1 MKRAIAMTLVLFLL
15 SLGGFTAV
23 TAWMCR
29 TQEQVEFTNIVARG
43 EESVAR
49 GLHMTEYDL
58 LHNRVL
64 WTTEHDLGTE
74 SRVTKTTCGQKTDYQ
89 YNSIGAS
96 APYTIRRLLPETPEL
111 MAYLRQHIQNPED
124 KVTINLADF
133 AQSYDLCLSYGG
145 SGTMLTDQ
153 DVKENGDYRDFPVLQ
168 IPVDPGD
175 SVTIS
180 ACSTSDG
187 LRYYVSGEY
196 RTERSFVSQ
205 AVAVTGGTVV
215 TAGFEAD
222 AHPRAEWAP
231 EGYGLWLVRDEKSQK
246 RLDLVYPLDI
256 EKQHV
261 TKLSASPDGDKLL
274 LFFEEDGQMMLQ
286 VLRGDDF
293 TLLQTLPIEGELGE
307 HQLEQRYYDASGQE
321 VVNQWTYKDTL
332 QVNRGVDFY
341 AVAVGKQLTVLQNG
355 ESGLEEVF
363 TCYMPDMY
371 SLAAVDGIRYGW
383 EDEEVDRDALMGRY
397 NPADWDSRYDFE
409 SMSMALQDGKLA
421 IAWNDPGLSD
431 GVTLVEIYSE
441 KGLEYARGIFC
452 GLYNQDGDAQRYL
465 YSMIQPKLVWAE

>member
-111 MAYLRQHIQNPED
+111 MAYLRQHIQNPADE
-124 KVTINLADF
+124 VTINLADF
-133 AQSYDLCLSYGG
+133 AQSYDLCLSYGD
-145 SGTMLTDQ
+145 SGTMLTAQ

-196 RTERSFVSQ
+196 RTERGFSSM

-307 HQLEQRYYDASGQE
+307 HQLEQRYYDMSGKE
-321 VVNQWTYKDTL
+321 VVNQWTYKDTV
-332 QVNRGVDFY
+332 QVNREIGFY
-341 AVAVGKQLTVLQNG
+341 AVAIGKQLTVLQNG

-371 SLAAVDGIRYGW
+371 SLAALDGIRYGW
-383 EDEEVDRDALMGRY
+383 EDEEIDRDALMGRY
-397 NPADWDSRYDFE
+397 NPVDWDSRYDFE
-409 SMSMALQDGKLA
+409 AMSMALQDGKLA

-431 GVTLVEIYSE
+431 GMTLVEIYSE

>member
-1 MKRAIAMTLVLFLL
+1 MKRAIAMTLVLFML

-58 LHNRVL
+58 LHSRVL

-96 APYTIRRLLPETPEL
+96 APYTICRLLPETPEL
-111 MAYLRQHIQNPED
+111 MAYLRQHIQNPADE
-124 KVTINLADF
+124 VTINLADF

-145 SGTMLTDQ
+145 SGTMLTAQ

-180 ACSTSDG
+180 ACSTSEG

-196 RTERSFVSQ
+196 RTERGFSSM
-205 AVAVTGGTVV
+205 AVAVTGGMVV

-222 AHPRAEWAP
+222 AHPRADWAP

-256 EKQHV
+256 ERQHV
-261 TKLSASPDGDKLL
+261 AKLSASPDGDKLL

-332 QVNRGVDFY
+332 QVNREIGFY

-409 SMSMALQDGKLA
+409 SMSMVLQDGKLA

-452 GLYNQDGDAQRYL
+452 GLYNQEGDAQRYL

>member
-58 LHNRVL
+58 LHSRVL
-64 WTTEHDLGTE
+64 WTTEHDLGRE

-96 APYTIRRLLPETPEL
+96 APYTICRLLPETPEL
-111 MAYLRQHIQNPED
+111 MAYLRQHIQNPADE
-124 KVTINLADF
+124 VTINLADF

-145 SGTMLTDQ
+145 SGTMLTAQ

-180 ACSTSDG
+180 ACSTSEG

-196 RTERSFVSQ
+196 RTERGFSSM
-205 AVAVTGGTVV
+205 AVAVTGGMVV

-222 AHPRAEWAP
+222 AHPRADWAP

-286 VLRGDDF
+286 VLQGDDF

-332 QVNRGVDFY
+332 QVNREIGFY

-383 EDEEVDRDALMGRY
+383 EDEEVDRDALMDRY

>member
-58 LHNRVL
+58 LHSRVL

-111 MAYLRQHIQNPED
+111 MAYLRQHIQNPADE
-124 KVTINLADF
+124 VTINLADF

-145 SGTMLTDQ
+145 SGTMLTAQ

-180 ACSTSDG
+180 GYSTSDG

-196 RTERSFVSQ
+196 QTERGFSSM
-205 AVAVTGGTVV
+205 AVAVTGGMVV
-215 TAGFEAD
+215 TGGFEAD

-332 QVNRGVDFY
+332 QVNREIGFY

>member
-58 LHNRVL
+58 LHSRVL

-111 MAYLRQHIQNPED
+111 MAYLRQHIQNPADE
-124 KVTINLADF
+124 VTINLADF

-145 SGTMLTDQ
+145 SGAMLTAQ

-180 ACSTSDG
+180 ACSTGDG
-187 LRYYVSGEY
+187 LRYYVSEVC
-196 RTERSFVSQ
+196 RTERSFESR

-274 LFFEEDGQMMLQ
+274 LLFEEDGQMMLQ

-293 TLLQTLPIEGELGE
+293 TLLQTPHRGRAGRTSVGAALLRHER
-307 HQLEQRYYDASGQE
+307 QRGRES
-321 VVNQWTYKDTL
+321 
-332 QVNRGVDFY
+332 VD
-341 AVAVGKQLTVLQNG
+341 L
-355 ESGLEEVF
+355 
-363 TCYMPDMY
+363 
-371 SLAAVDGIRYGW
+371 
-383 EDEEVDRDALMGRY
+383 
-397 NPADWDSRYDFE
+397 
-409 SMSMALQDGKLA
+409 
-421 IAWNDPGLSD
+421 
-431 GVTLVEIYSE
+431 
-441 KGLEYARGIFC
+441 
-452 GLYNQDGDAQRYL
+452 
-465 YSMIQPKLVWAE
+465 

>member
-1 MKRAIAMTLVLFLL
+1 M
-15 SLGGFTAV
+15 
-23 TAWMCR
+23 
-29 TQEQVEFTNIVARG
+29 
-43 EESVAR
+43 
-49 GLHMTEYDL
+49 
-58 LHNRVL
+58 
-64 WTTEHDLGTE
+64 
-74 SRVTKTTCGQKTDYQ
+74 
-89 YNSIGAS
+89 
-96 APYTIRRLLPETPEL
+96 
-111 MAYLRQHIQNPED
+111 
-124 KVTINLADF
+124 ADF

-145 SGTMLTDQ
+145 SGTMLTAQ

-332 QVNRGVDFY
+332 QVNREIGFY

>member
-49 GLHMTEYDL
+49 G
-58 LHNRVL
+58 L

-111 MAYLRQHIQNPED
+111 MAYLRQHIQNPADE
-124 KVTINLADF
+124 VTINLADF

-145 SGTMLTDQ
+145 SGTMLTAQ

-180 ACSTSDG
+180 ACSTGDG

-222 AHPRAEWAP
+222 AQPRSEWAP

-332 QVNRGVDFY
+332 QVNREIGFY

>member
-29 TQEQVEFTNIVARG
+29 AQEQVEFTNIVARG
-43 EESVAR
+43 DESVAR

-145 SGTMLTDQ
+145 SGTMLTAQ

-168 IPVDPGD
+168 IPVDPSD

-180 ACSTSDG
+180 ACSTSEG

-196 RTERSFVSQ
+196 RTERGFSSM
-205 AVAVTGGTVV
+205 AVAVTGGMVV
-215 TAGFEAD
+215 TGGFEAD
-222 AHPRAEWAP
+222 AHPRAEWAL

-261 TKLSASPDGDKLL
+261 MKLSASPDGDKLL

-286 VLRGDDF
+286 VLQGDDF

-332 QVNRGVDFY
+332 QVNREIGFY

-355 ESGLEEVF
+355 KSGLEEVF

-452 GLYNQDGDAQRYL
+452 GLYNQEGDAQRYL

>member
-1 MKRAIAMTLVLFLL
+1 MKRIVIMTVILFVL
-15 SLGGFTAV
+15 SLGGLAMMTLFL
-23 TAWMCR
+23 CR
-29 TQEQVEFTNIVARG
+29 AQDKVEFTCVAQRG
-43 EESVAR
+43 DPAVAE
-49 GLHMTEYDL
+49 GLHLTEKDL
-58 LHNRVL
+58 LSSRVV

-111 MAYLRQHIQNPED
+111 MAYLRQHIQSSADE
-124 KVTINLADF
+124 VTINLADF

-145 SGTMLTDQ
+145 SGTMLTAQ

-180 ACSTSDG
+180 ACSTSEG

-196 RTERSFVSQ
+196 RTERSFESR

-256 EKQHV
+256 ERQHV

-307 HQLEQRYYDASGQE
+307 HQWEQRYYDMSGKE
-321 VVNQWTYKDTL
+321 VVNQWTYKDIV

-341 AVAVGKQLTVLQNG
+341 AVAVGKQLTVLQDG

-441 KGLEYARGIFC
+441 RGLEYARGIFC

>member
-58 LHNRVL
+58 LHSRVL

-96 APYTIRRLLPETPEL
+96 APYTICRLLPETPEL
-111 MAYLRQHIQNPED
+111 MAYLRQHIQNPADE
-124 KVTINLADF
+124 VTINLADF

-145 SGTMLTDQ
+145 SGTMLTAQ

-180 ACSTSDG
+180 ACSTSEG

-196 RTERSFVSQ
+196 RTERGFSSM
-205 AVAVTGGTVV
+205 AVAVTSGMVV

-222 AHPRAEWAP
+222 AHPRADWAP

-256 EKQHV
+256 ERQHV
-261 TKLSASPDGDKLL
+261 AKLSASPDGDKLL

-332 QVNRGVDFY
+332 QVNREIGFY

-355 ESGLEEVF
+355 KSGLEEVF

-465 YSMIQPKLVWAE
+465 YSMIQPKLVWVE

>member
-43 EESVAR
+43 DESVAR

-58 LHNRVL
+58 LHSRVL

-111 MAYLRQHIQNPED
+111 MAYLRQHIQSSADE
-124 KVTINLADF
+124 VTINLADF

-145 SGTMLTDQ
+145 SGTMLTAQ
-153 DVKENGDYRDFPVLQ
+153 DVKENSDYRDFPVLQ

-180 ACSTSDG
+180 ACSTGDG

-196 RTERSFVSQ
+196 RTERGFSSM

-246 RLDLVYPLDI
+246 RLDLVYPLAI

-332 QVNRGVDFY
+332 QVNREIGFY

-355 ESGLEEVF
+355 KSGLEEVF

-421 IAWNDPGLSD
+421 IAWNDPGVAD
-431 GVTLVEIYSE
+431 GVSRV
-441 KGLEYARGIFC
+441 
-452 GLYNQDGDAQRYL
+452 
-465 YSMIQPKLVWAE
+465 

>member
-1 MKRAIAMTLVLFLL
+1 MKRAISMTLVLFLL

-49 GLHMTEYDL
+49 GLHMTEYAL
-58 LHNRVL
+58 LHSRVL

-111 MAYLRQHIQNPED
+111 MAYLRQHIQSSADE
-124 KVTINLADF
+124 VTINLADF

-145 SGTMLTDQ
+145 SGAMLTAQ

-180 ACSTSDG
+180 ACSTSEG

-196 RTERSFVSQ
+196 RTERGFSSM
-205 AVAVTGGTVV
+205 AVAVTGGMVV
-215 TAGFEAD
+215 TGGFEAD
-222 AHPRAEWAP
+222 AHPRADWAP

-256 EKQHV
+256 EKQHM

-321 VVNQWTYKDTL
+321 VVN
-332 QVNRGVDFY
+332 
-341 AVAVGKQLTVLQNG
+341 
-355 ESGLEEVF
+355 
-363 TCYMPDMY
+363 
-371 SLAAVDGIRYGW
+371 
-383 EDEEVDRDALMGRY
+383 
-397 NPADWDSRYDFE
+397 
-409 SMSMALQDGKLA
+409 
-421 IAWNDPGLSD
+421 
-431 GVTLVEIYSE
+431 
-441 KGLEYARGIFC
+441 
-452 GLYNQDGDAQRYL
+452 
-465 YSMIQPKLVWAE
+465 

>member
-43 EESVAR
+43 DESVAR

-58 LHNRVL
+58 LHSRVL

-96 APYTIRRLLPETPEL
+96 APYTICRLLPETPEL
-111 MAYLRQHIQNPED
+111 MAYLRQHIQNPADE
-124 KVTINLADF
+124 VTINLADF

-145 SGTMLTDQ
+145 SGTMLTAQ

-180 ACSTSDG
+180 ACSTSEG

-196 RTERSFVSQ
+196 RTERGFSSM
-205 AVAVTGGTVV
+205 AVAVTGGMVV

-222 AHPRAEWAP
+222 AHPRADWAP

-256 EKQHV
+256 ERQHV
-261 TKLSASPDGDKLL
+261 AKLSASPDGDKLL

-332 QVNRGVDFY
+332 QVNREIGFY

-363 TCYMPDMY
+363 TCYMPDM
-371 SLAAVDGIRYGW
+371 SVDGIRYGW
-383 EDEEVDRDALMGRY
+383 EDEEVDRYALMGRY

-452 GLYNQDGDAQRYL
+452 GLYNQEGDAQRYL
-465 YSMIQPKLVWAE
+465 YSMKHPKLVWAE

>member
-1 MKRAIAMTLVLFLL
+1 MKRVIAMTLVLFLL

-23 TAWMCR
+23 TVWMCR

-43 EESVAR
+43 DESVAQ

-58 LHNRVL
+58 LRNRVL

-74 SRVTKTTCGQKTDYQ
+74 SRVTKTTYGQKIDYQ
-89 YNSIGAS
+89 WDPIGAS
-96 APYTIRRLLPETPEL
+96 APYTICRLLPETPEL
-111 MAYLRQHIQNPED
+111 LAYLRQHIQSAGDE
-124 KVTINLADF
+124 VTINLADF
-133 AQSYDLCLSYGG
+133 AQSYELCLSYGG
-145 SGTMLTDQ
+145 SNGMLTSR
-153 DVKENGDYRDFPVLQ
+153 DVKENGEYRDFPVLQ

-187 LRYYVSGEY
+187 LRYYVNGEY
-196 RTERSFVSQ
+196 QTERGFSSM

-222 AHPRAEWAP
+222 AHPQADWAS

-246 RLDLVYPLDI
+246 RLDLVYLLDI

-274 LFFEEDGQMMLQ
+274 LFFEEDGQMTLQ

-293 TLLQTLPIEGELGE
+293 TLLQTLPIEGKLGE
-307 HQLEQRYYDASGQE
+307 HQWEERYYYPSGEE
-321 VVNQWTYKDTL
+321 VVNQWTYKDIM
-332 QVNRGVDFY
+332 QVNREIGFY
-341 AVAVGKQLTVLQNG
+341 AVAVGKQLTVLQDG
-355 ESGLEEVF
+355 ESGLEKVF

-371 SLAAVDGIRYGW
+371 SMAALDGIRYGW

-397 NPADWDSRYDFE
+397 NPVDWDSRYDFE

-421 IAWNDPGLSD
+421 IAWKDPGLSD

-441 KGLEYARGIFC
+441 KGLEYARGVFC
-452 GLYNQDGDAQRYL
+452 GLYGQDGDAQRYL
-465 YSMIQPKLVWAE
+465 YSMHNPALTWAE

>member
-58 LHNRVL
+58 LHSRVL
-64 WTTEHDLGTE
+64 WTTEHDLGRE
-74 SRVTKTTCGQKTDYQ
+74 SRVTKTACGQKTDYQ

-96 APYTIRRLLPETPEL
+96 APYTICRLLPETPEL
-111 MAYLRQHIQNPED
+111 MAYLRQHIQNPADE
-124 KVTINLADF
+124 VTINLADF

-145 SGTMLTDQ
+145 SGTMLTAQ

-180 ACSTSDG
+180 ACSTSEG

-196 RTERSFVSQ
+196 RNERGFSSM

-222 AHPRAEWAP
+222 AHPRADWAP

-274 LFFEEDGQMMLQ
+274 LFFEEDRQMMLQ
-286 VLRGDDF
+286 VLQGDDF

-332 QVNRGVDFY
+332 QVNREIGFY

-355 ESGLEEVF
+355 KSGLEEVF

-421 IAWNDPGLSD
+421 IAWNDPGLSN

-465 YSMIQPKLVWAE
+465 YSMIQPKLVWVE

>member
-43 EESVAR
+43 DESVAR

-58 LHNRVL
+58 LHSRVL

-111 MAYLRQHIQNPED
+111 MAYLRQHIQNPADE
-124 KVTINLADF
+124 VTINLADF

-145 SGTMLTDQ
+145 SNGMLTSR

-180 ACSTSDG
+180 ACSTGDG
-187 LRYYVSGEY
+187 LRYYASGEY
-196 RTERSFVSQ
+196 RTERGFSSM

-222 AHPRAEWAP
+222 AHPRADWAP

-256 EKQHV
+256 ERQHV
-261 TKLSASPDGDKLL
+261 AKLSASPDGDKLL

-332 QVNRGVDFY
+332 QVNREIGFY

-371 SLAAVDGIRYGW
+371 SLAAVDGMRYGW

-465 YSMIQPKLVWAE
+465 YSMIHPKLVWAE

>member
-43 EESVAR
+43 DESVAR

-58 LHNRVL
+58 LHSRVL

-111 MAYLRQHIQNPED
+111 MAYLRQHIQSSADE
-124 KVTINLADF
+124 VTINLADF

-145 SGTMLTDQ
+145 SGTMLTAQ

-180 ACSTSDG
+180 ACSTSEG

-196 RTERSFVSQ
+196 RTERSFESR

-231 EGYGLWLVRDEKSQK
+231 VGYGLWLVRDEKSQK

-256 EKQHV
+256 ERQHV

-307 HQLEQRYYDASGQE
+307 HQWEQRYYDMSGKE
-321 VVNQWTYKDTL
+321 VVNQWTYKDIV

-341 AVAVGKQLTVLQNG
+341 AVAVGKQLTVLQDG

-371 SLAAVDGIRYGW
+371 SLAAVDGIRSGW

-441 KGLEYARGIFC
+441 RGLEYARGIFC

>member
-43 EESVAR
+43 DESVAR

-58 LHNRVL
+58 LHSRVL

-111 MAYLRQHIQNPED
+111 MAYLRQHIQSSADE
-124 KVTINLADF
+124 VTINLADF

-145 SGTMLTDQ
+145 SGTMLTAQ

-180 ACSTSDG
+180 ACSTGDG

-196 RTERSFVSQ
+196 RTERSFESR

-307 HQLEQRYYDASGQE
+307 HQWEQRYYDMSGKE
-321 VVNQWTYKDTL
+321 VVNQWTYKDIV

-341 AVAVGKQLTVLQNG
+341 AVAVGKQLTVLQDG

-441 KGLEYARGIFC
+441 RGLEYARGIFC

>member
-23 TAWMCR
+23 TVWMCR

-43 EESVAR
+43 DESVAQ

-145 SGTMLTDQ
+145 SGAMLTAQ

-180 ACSTSDG
+180 ACSTSEG
-187 LRYYVSGEY
+187 LRYYVSEVC
-196 RTERSFVSQ
+196 RTERSFLSR

-222 AHPRAEWAP
+222 AHPQADWAP
-231 EGYGLWLVRDEKSQK
+231 EGYGLWLVRDEKSQR

-332 QVNRGVDFY
+332 QVNREIGFY
-341 AVAVGKQLTVLQNG
+341 AVAVGKQLTVLQDG

-409 SMSMALQDGKLA
+409 AMSMALQDGKLA
-421 IAWNDPGLSD
+421 IAWNDPGLND
-431 GVTLVEIYSE
+431 GLTLVEIYSE

-465 YSMIQPKLVWAE
+465 YSMIQPKLVWVE

>member
-29 TQEQVEFTNIVARG
+29 AQEQVEFTNIVARG
-43 EESVAR
+43 DESVAR

-145 SGTMLTDQ
+145 SGTMLTAQ

-168 IPVDPGD
+168 IPVDPSD

-180 ACSTSDG
+180 ACSTGDG

-205 AVAVTGGTVV
+205 AAVTGGTVV

-286 VLRGDDF
+286 VLQGDDF

-332 QVNRGVDFY
+332 QVNREIGFY

-355 ESGLEEVF
+355 KSGLEEVF

-465 YSMIQPKLVWAE
+465 YSMIQPKLVWVE

>member
-43 EESVAR
+43 DESVAR

-58 LHNRVL
+58 LHSRVL

-96 APYTIRRLLPETPEL
+96 APYTICRLLPETPEL
-111 MAYLRQHIQNPED
+111 MAYLRQHIQNPADE
-124 KVTINLADF
+124 VTINLADF

-145 SGTMLTDQ
+145 SNGMLTSR

-180 ACSTSDG
+180 ACSTGDG
-187 LRYYVSGEY
+187 LRYYASGEY
-196 RTERSFVSQ
+196 RTERGFSSM

-222 AHPRAEWAP
+222 AHPRADWAP

-256 EKQHV
+256 ERQHV
-261 TKLSASPDGDKLL
+261 AKLSASPDGDKLL

-332 QVNRGVDFY
+332 QVNREIGFY

-371 SLAAVDGIRYGW
+371 SLAAVDGMRYGW

-421 IAWNDPGLSD
+421 IAWNDPGLYD
-431 GVTLVEIYSE
+431 GLTLVEIYSE

-465 YSMIQPKLVWAE
+465 YSMKHPKLVWAE

>member
-124 KVTINLADF
+124 KVMINLADF

-145 SGTMLTDQ
+145 SGTMLTAQ

-332 QVNRGVDFY
+332 QVNREIGFY
-341 AVAVGKQLTVLQNG
+341 AVA
-355 ESGLEEVF
+355 
-363 TCYMPDMY
+363 
-371 SLAAVDGIRYGW
+371 
-383 EDEEVDRDALMGRY
+383 
-397 NPADWDSRYDFE
+397 
-409 SMSMALQDGKLA
+409 
-421 IAWNDPGLSD
+421 
-431 GVTLVEIYSE
+431 
-441 KGLEYARGIFC
+441 
-452 GLYNQDGDAQRYL
+452 
-465 YSMIQPKLVWAE
+465 WASS

>member
-58 LHNRVL
+58 LHSRVL

-145 SGTMLTDQ
+145 SNGMLTSR

-222 AHPRAEWAP
+222 AHPRAEWAL

-332 QVNRGVDFY
+332 QVNREIGFY

-355 ESGLEEVF
+355 KSGLEEVF

-465 YSMIQPKLVWAE
+465 YSMVQPKLVWAE

>member
-29 TQEQVEFTNIVARG
+29 AQEQVEFTNIVARG

-145 SGTMLTDQ
+145 SGTMLTAQ

-222 AHPRAEWAP
+222 AHPRAEWAL

-332 QVNRGVDFY
+332 QVNREIGFY

-355 ESGLEEVF
+355 KSGLEEVF

-452 GLYNQDGDAQRYL
+452 GLYNQEGDAQRYL
-465 YSMIQPKLVWAE
+465 YSMKHPKLVWAE

>member
-43 EESVAR
+43 DESVAR

-58 LHNRVL
+58 LHSRVL

-111 MAYLRQHIQNPED
+111 MAYLRQHIQSPADE
-124 KVTINLADF
+124 VTINLADF

-145 SGTMLTDQ
+145 SGTMLTAQ
-153 DVKENGDYRDFPVLQ
+153 AVKENGDYRDFPVLQ

-196 RTERSFVSQ
+196 QIERGFSSM
-205 AVAVTGGTVV
+205 AVAVAGGTVV

-222 AHPRAEWAP
+222 ALPRAEWAP

-332 QVNRGVDFY
+332 QVNREIGFY

-383 EDEEVDRDALMGRY
+383 EDEEVDRDAIMERY
-397 NPADWDSRYDFE
+397 NPGEGDSRYDFE
-409 SMSMALQDGKLA
+409 AMSMALQDGKLA
-421 IAWNDPGLSD
+421 IAWNDPGLND

-452 GLYNQDGDAQRYL
+452 GLYGQDGDAQRYL

>member
-1 MKRAIAMTLVLFLL
+1 M
-15 SLGGFTAV
+15 
-23 TAWMCR
+23 
-29 TQEQVEFTNIVARG
+29 
-43 EESVAR
+43 
-49 GLHMTEYDL
+49 
-58 LHNRVL
+58 
-64 WTTEHDLGTE
+64 
-74 SRVTKTTCGQKTDYQ
+74 
-89 YNSIGAS
+89 
-96 APYTIRRLLPETPEL
+96 
-111 MAYLRQHIQNPED
+111 
-124 KVTINLADF
+124 
-133 AQSYDLCLSYGG
+133 
-145 SGTMLTDQ
+145 
-153 DVKENGDYRDFPVLQ
+153 LQ

-180 ACSTSDG
+180 ACSTSEG

-196 RTERSFVSQ
+196 RTERGFSSM
-205 AVAVTGGTVV
+205 AVAVTGGMVV

-222 AHPRAEWAP
+222 AHPRADWAP

-256 EKQHV
+256 ERQHV
-261 TKLSASPDGDKLL
+261 AKLSASPDGDKLL

-332 QVNRGVDFY
+332 QVNREIGFY

-409 SMSMALQDGKLA
+409 SMSMVLQDGKLA

-452 GLYNQDGDAQRYL
+452 GLYNQEGDAQRYL

>member
-29 TQEQVEFTNIVARG
+29 AQEQVEFTNIVARG
-43 EESVAR
+43 DESVAR

-145 SGTMLTDQ
+145 SGTMLTAQ

-168 IPVDPGD
+168 IPVDPSD

-180 ACSTSDG
+180 ACSTGDG

-286 VLRGDDF
+286 VLQGDDF

-332 QVNRGVDFY
+332 QVNREIGFY

-355 ESGLEEVF
+355 KSGLEEVF

-383 EDEEVDRDALMGRY
+383 EDEDGRLKCKAV
-397 NPADWDSRYDFE
+397 NQRATRLAPADVTE
-409 SMSMALQDGKLA
+409 NGKQPIVGAAVLMFQRGDKLLGFTKHVA
-421 IAWNDPGLSD
+421 DTIC
-431 GVTLVEIYSE
+431 SE
-441 KGLEYARGIFC
+441 WL
-452 GLYNQDGDAQRYL
+452 
-465 YSMIQPKLVWAE
+465 

>member
-58 LHNRVL
+58 LHSRVL
-64 WTTEHDLGTE
+64 WTTEHDLGRE

-96 APYTIRRLLPETPEL
+96 APYTICRLLPETPEL
-111 MAYLRQHIQNPED
+111 MAYLRQHIQNPADE
-124 KVTINLADF
+124 VTINLADF

-145 SGTMLTDQ
+145 SGTMLTAQ

-180 ACSTSDG
+180 ACSTSEG

-196 RTERSFVSQ
+196 RTERGFSSM
-205 AVAVTGGTVV
+205 AVAVTGGMVV
-215 TAGFEAD
+215 TGGFEAD
-222 AHPRAEWAP
+222 AHPRADWAP

-256 EKQHV
+256 EKQHM

-332 QVNRGVDFY
+332 QVNREIGFY

-431 GVTLVEIYSE
+431 GVALVEIYSE

-452 GLYNQDGDAQRYL
+452 GLYNQGGDAQRYL
-465 YSMIQPKLVWAE
+465 YSMKHPKLVWAE